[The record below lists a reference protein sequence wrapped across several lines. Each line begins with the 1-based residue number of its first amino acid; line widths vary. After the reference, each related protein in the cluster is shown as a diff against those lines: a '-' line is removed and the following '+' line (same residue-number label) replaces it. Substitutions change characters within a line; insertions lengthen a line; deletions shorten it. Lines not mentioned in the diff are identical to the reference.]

1 MKRDYEMQMQS
12 TSSSLTLRL
21 NQAVD
26 ENGRLEEQVQEL
38 KRRIARLEAE
48 SIDGATKISNLEG

>member
-48 SIDGATKISNLEG
+48 LIDGATKISNLEG